1 MVALSFKCAAVFFYK
16 GRHQGLTAFNHD
28 NEGISAFLH
37 VAYVVFAEVTAVEDE
52 AYFFIAI
59 LRHLIHHMHKLGDIR
74 YGAGIFLIK
83 QRHPVG
89 LIKGQGKVKDR
100 NPLIILCFALLYE
113 FYVTGITVFIRGVIG
128 NIYPLLMIPSF
139 IPVVKK
145 PYRLFL
151 SDGREEPAYL

>member
-16 GRHQGLTAFNHD
+16 GRHQGLTAFYHD

-37 VAYVVFAEVTAVEDE
+37 VAYVVFAEVTAVKYE
-52 AYFFIAI
+52 AYLFIAI

-89 LIKGQGKVKDR
+89 LIKGYGKVKDR
-100 NPLIILCFALLYE
+100 NTLIILCFAILYE
-113 FYVTGITVFIRGVIG
+113 IYVTGITVFIRGVI
-128 NIYPLLMIPSF
+128 
-139 IPVVKK
+139 
-145 PYRLFL
+145 
-151 SDGREEPAYL
+151 